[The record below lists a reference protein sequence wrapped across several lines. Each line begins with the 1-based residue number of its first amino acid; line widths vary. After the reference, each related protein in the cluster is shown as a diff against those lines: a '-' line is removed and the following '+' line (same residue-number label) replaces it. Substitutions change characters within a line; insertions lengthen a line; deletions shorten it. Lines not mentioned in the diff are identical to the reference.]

1 MKITF
6 PCEINGEVYELLATS
21 TDRTAFSD
29 RIWHLAFADG
39 HGDIDEVF
47 LTDVIDAVHT
57 I

>member
-21 TDRTAFSD
+21 TDRTAFND
-29 RIWHLAFADG
+29 RVWHLAFADG
-39 HGDIDEVF
+39 GGDIDEVF